1 VDTDNTRSQN
11 VKPTSVPGDDWQRLW
26 FSTREHAWS
35 SLAIIPSDGGV
46 EVGRVAEALVA
57 TGRLHGERQ
66 VRLLDAKGTQ
76 LGDVHRLIDELGVMT
91 GRGDWVI
98 VPVDAIEVNPS
109 SVPIAQATS
118 ASLLVVRLGESL
130 LTSARNAIEVVGRE
144 RLLGSI
150 VLGGR
155 GRGPGKLIVTVLAL
169 ALVCARFLIV

>member
-1 VDTDNTRSQN
+1 MRKV
-11 VKPTSVPGDDWQRLW
+11 
-26 FSTREHAWS
+26 STR
-35 SLAIIPSDGGV
+35 
-46 EVGRVAEALVA
+46 R
-57 TGRLHGERQ
+57 RHG
-66 VRLLDAKGTQ
+66 
-76 LGDVHRLIDELGVMT
+76 LIDELGVMT

-118 ASLLVVRLGESL
+118 ASLLVVRLGESML
-130 LTSARNAIEVVGRE
+130 ASARNAIEVVGRE

-169 ALVCARFLIV
+169 ARLGAFLIA